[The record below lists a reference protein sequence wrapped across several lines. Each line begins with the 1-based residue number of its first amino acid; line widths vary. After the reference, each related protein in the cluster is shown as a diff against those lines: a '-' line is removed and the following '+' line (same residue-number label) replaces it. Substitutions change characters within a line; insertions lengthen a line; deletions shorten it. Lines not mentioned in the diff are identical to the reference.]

1 MICALVELGNIP
13 NIGTCSQAVI
23 MEMLSIGTGPD
34 KQTREAQK
42 QKLDM
47 GCDLKEEKESIWRKK
62 IPCHTQKPSTGGLKT

>member
-1 MICALVELGNIP
+1 
-13 NIGTCSQAVI
+13 
-23 MEMLSIGTGPD
+23 MLSIGTGPD
-34 KQTREAQK
+34 EQTREAQK